1 MEELLATKVKPFYLT
16 MMGCSARDADPARLA
31 AVRAASADVT
41 LEQVLR
47 LLADSWRER
56 VMGAWYALAF
66 SPDDVGDALSRSLR
80 TSAGSLTAPPLATA
94 AAVLLGPSAA
104 PAMRAYVADGPA
116 DGSPGFV
123 AAALEHVGAEPPVPV
138 RPEDREALGRLLAV
152 ARVLRAS

>member
-1 MEELLATKVKPFYLT
+1 METKVKPFYLKMT
-16 MMGCSARDADPARLA
+16 GLNAAAADPSLLA
-31 AVRAASADVT
+31 AVRTASADVT

-80 TSAGSLTAPPLATA
+80 TSAGSLTAPPLATV

-104 PAMRAYVADGPA
+104 PAMAAYVADGPA

-123 AAALEHVGAEPPVPV
+123 AAALEHLGAEPAVPV
-138 RPEDREALGRLLAV
+138 LPADREALGRMLGV
-152 ARVLRAS
+152 ARVLRER